1 MTFGAAAFLLA
12 ALAAVIPP
20 ILHMINRRRAK
31 QLPFSTLRFLR
42 ISVQKTRRRR
52 QLHDILLMLLR
63 MAVLILIAVGLARPT
78 VSKLRNF
85 FGGADAAVA
94 LILDNS
100 ASMATI
106 DEGRPRFEWAVGAAE
121 QILDELGDGDQV
133 ALWTTSGV
141 RYPEL
146 GVFDDG
152 HDKVR
157 QLLAQVGQAGATYER
172 GDVGTLVEEAR
183 RQLAAATAAN
193 RQIFVITDN
202 QAAAWQGLKQ
212 ADEKADAGAVADADP
227 ETVRKE
233 REIPIIIVDCRRT
246 PKPNVAVRRVE
257 IQTVIPVAGIPMKA
271 VAEVFNASSVAQ
283 QRLLELYLDGTKIG
297 SSPELNIPPET
308 SATVE
313 IVFTVPR
320 GGLHQGEVRLAGE
333 DGNPRDDRRF
343 FTIEVGAGIPVA
355 VVCGER
361 HEIAYLN
368 DSFYLERALQPLDEE
383 DWAIKTTVLSAA
395 DLATE
400 PASNYRVIY
409 LVNVP
414 ALDAAVAQRLADYV
428 EHGGH
433 LVWIAGP
440 AVDADAYNAMNAAAG
455 GRLLPAPLSGVAS
468 PDPSQERDS
477 WYVASL
483 DKQYP
488 AATHLVD
495 PPSLY
500 RSVLAYKYVKADAAS
515 VPDVTVIGR
524 FDGDGDPWLMERQV
538 GDGSTLFLATNVH
551 VDWTNLPL
559 RPIFVPLIARLTFHL
574 AGGEPARY
582 NADAGGVIVLPFE
595 GRIPPTAVEVLPPS
609 GALSRVQVSEKT
621 GGTKEFRYDDT
632 HQVGVYVFRLLES
645 VRPSQTAFA
654 VNCDADEADPAAV
667 SREDLEKLLEGT
679 PVIFAENPEDL
690 SGTFALLRQGRSL
703 SEWFLGAVLIGLIFE
718 TFVSNWFS
726 PKEETGPKVLT
737 AYRPT
742 RRLSPF

>member
-94 LILDNS
+94 VILDNS

-106 DEGRPRFEWAVGAAE
+106 DEGRPRFEWAVRAAE

-146 GVFDDG
+146 GTFDRG

-157 QLLAQVGQAGATYER
+157 QLLSQIGQVGAAYER
-172 GDVGTLVEEAR
+172 GDVGMLVQEAR

-212 ADEKADAGAVADADP
+212 GDEAPDAAGTDA
-227 ETVRKE
+227 ETARKE

-271 VAEVFNASSVAQ
+271 VAEVFNASPVAQ
-283 QRLLELYLDGTKIG
+283 QRLLELYLDGNKIG
-297 SSPELNIPPET
+297 SSPELNIAPET
-308 SATVE
+308 AATVE

-343 FTIEVGAGIPVA
+343 FTIEVGAGVPVA
-355 VVCGER
+355 IVCGER

-414 ALDAAVAQRLADYV
+414 ALDAAVAEKLADYV

-440 AVDADAYNAMNAAAG
+440 AVDVEAYNAMNAAAG
-455 GRLLPAPLSGVAS
+455 GRLLPAPLSGIIF

-483 DKQYP
+483 DKQHP
-488 AATHLVD
+488 AVTHLVE

-500 RSVLAYKYVKADAAS
+500 RSVLAYKYVQANTADT
-515 VPDVTVIGR
+515 PDVAVIGR
-524 FDGDGDPWLMERQV
+524 FDGDGDPWLMERRV
-538 GDGSTLFLATNVH
+538 GEGSTLFLATNVH

-559 RPIFVPLIARLTFHL
+559 RPIFVPLVARLTFHL

-582 NADAGGVIVLPFE
+582 TADAGGTIVLPFE
-595 GRIPPTAVEVLPPS
+595 GRIPPTAVEVVPPS
-609 GALSRVQVSEKT
+609 GALSRIQVSEKT
-621 GGTKEFRYDDT
+621 GGAKEFRYDDT
-632 HQVGVYVFRLLES
+632 HQVGIYLFRLLES
-645 VRPSQTAFA
+645 VRPGQTAFA
-654 VNCDADEADPAAV
+654 VNCDADEADPAAI

-679 PVIFAENPEDL
+679 PVIFADNPEDL

-703 SEWFLGAVLIGLIFE
+703 SEWFLTAVLIGLIFE

-726 PKEETGPKVLT
+726 PKEETTPKALT

-742 RRLSPF
+742 RRLSPI

>member
-1 MTFGAAAFLLA
+1 MTFGAATFLLA

-85 FGGADAAVA
+85 FGGAEAAVA
-94 LILDNS
+94 VILDNS

-106 DEGRPRFEWAVGAAE
+106 DEGRPRFEWAVRAAE

-133 ALWTTSGV
+133 ALWTTSGI

-146 GVFDDG
+146 GTFDRG

-157 QLLAQVGQAGATYER
+157 QLLAQVGQAGAAYER
-172 GDVGTLVEEAR
+172 GDVGMLVQEAR
-183 RQLAAATAAN
+183 RQLAASTAPN

-202 QAAAWQGLKQ
+202 QAAAWQGLRQ
-212 ADEKADAGAVADADP
+212 AEEKANPAQASAADS
-227 ETVRKE
+227 ETARKE
-233 REIPIIIVDCRRT
+233 REIPIIIVDCSRT

-271 VAEVFNASSVAQ
+271 TAEVFNASSVAQ

-297 SSPELNIPPET
+297 SSPELNIAPET
-308 SATVE
+308 AAAAE

-320 GGLHQGEVRLAGE
+320 SGLHQGEVRLAGE
-333 DGNPRDDRRF
+333 DGNPRDDRRY
-343 FTIEVGAGIPVA
+343 FTIEVGAGVPVA
-355 VVCGER
+355 LVCGER

-368 DSFYLERALQPLDEE
+368 DSFYLERALQPLDQE

-409 LVNVP
+409 MVNVP
-414 ALDAAVAQRLADYV
+414 ALDAAVAEKLADYV

-440 AVDADAYNAMNAAAG
+440 AVDVEAYNAMNAAAG
-455 GRLLPAPLSGVAS
+455 GRLLPAPLSGIVS

-483 DKQYP
+483 DKQHP
-488 AATHLVD
+488 AVTHLVE

-500 RSVLAYKYVKADAAS
+500 RSVLAYKYVRADAAGA
-515 VPDVTVIGR
+515 PDAMVIGR
-524 FDGDGDPWLMERQV
+524 LDGDGDPWLMERRV
-538 GDGSTLFLATNVH
+538 GEGSTLFLATNVH

-559 RPIFVPLIARLTFHL
+559 RPIFVPLVARLTFHL

-582 NADAGGVIVLPFE
+582 AADAGGTIVLPFE

-609 GALSRVQVSEKT
+609 GALSRIQVSEKT
-621 GGTKEFRYDDT
+621 GGATEFRYDDT
-632 HQVGVYVFRLLES
+632 HQVGVYLFRLLES

-654 VNCDADEADPAAV
+654 VNCAAEEADPAV
-667 SREDLEKLLEGT
+667 ISREDLEKLLEGT

-703 SEWFLGAVLIGLIFE
+703 SEWFLTAVLIGLIFE

-726 PKEETGPKVLT
+726 PKEET
-737 AYRPT
+737 
-742 RRLSPF
+742 